1 MHMNKLVPL
10 CLILFTLISFA
21 CSSPLPSHTLYI
33 PTTPPSFF
41 RSPSTEPQVSE
52 SIKRERR
59 RARSFTEV
67 NIKLQGT
74 AGRERERKREIEE
87 GRASPPSLIRR
98 IDQPGMRVIYYF
110 DKIRSSD
117 AHRYPRRS
125 ISFSLSLFS
134 FSFFPSAVG
143 TLHAHLCFVVSRCVC
158 KCD

>member
-1 MHMNKLVPL
+1 MSTENQPLVFTLIPL
-10 CLILFTLISFA
+10 RLILFTFVSFA

-33 PTTPPSFF
+33 PATSPAFF

-52 SIKRERR
+52 SIKSERR

-74 AGRERERKREIEE
+74 AGRKREREGE
-87 GRASPPSLIRR
+87 GRASPPSLIHR

-125 ISFSLSLFS
+125 ISFSLPF
-134 FSFFPSAVG
+134 FSFFFPFS
-143 TLHAHLCFVVSRCVC
+143 SRDTACAPLFC
-158 KCD
+158 C

>member
-1 MHMNKLVPL
+1 MNQLVPL

-21 CSSPLPSHTLYI
+21 CSSPLPSLCI
-33 PTTPPSFF
+33 PATPPAFF

-52 SIKRERR
+52 SIKSERR

-74 AGRERERKREIEE
+74 AGKERERERREIEE

-125 ISFSLSLFS
+125 ISFSFSLFS